1 MLEEREKKATRE
13 KIYIPPQTYASEAD
27 PIDTLGL
34 GSSDSPV
41 RPERAVML
49 RKLSKKDPT
58 DQADEIISSEK
69 RSGDDWDGI
78 IAALSLKL
86 FNQLLDLDEFSR
98 GTEPLNPVI
107 LLAIDLGSD
116 DLMDYV
122 EETFQYLFSLI
133 KLRID
138 QSD

>member
-49 RKLSKKDPT
+49 RKLSKKDPVTVKRGLDEWPAWVDSVIQT

-78 IAALSLKL
+78 IASA
-86 FNQLLDLDEFSR
+86 Q
-98 GTEPLNPVI
+98 I
-107 LLAIDLGSD
+107 LL
-116 DLMDYV
+116 YH
-122 EETFQYLFSLI
+122 FP
-133 KLRID
+133 RIVVHSYR
-138 QSD
+138 QNFF